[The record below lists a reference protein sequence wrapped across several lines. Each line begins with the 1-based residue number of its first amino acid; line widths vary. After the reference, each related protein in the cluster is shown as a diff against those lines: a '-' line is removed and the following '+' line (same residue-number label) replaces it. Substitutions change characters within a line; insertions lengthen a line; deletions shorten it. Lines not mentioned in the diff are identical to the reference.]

1 MTTRYGWRR
10 QLPDFRDFKYSASLR
25 TLMTLPPLVD
35 LRRFMPRVYDQTSL
49 GSCTAN
55 GIGGGHQYG
64 QIKQLLSPTGA
75 ADAVAI
81 ETAIS
86 QSFVPSRLFIYYN
99 ERVMEGSVNEDAGA
113 IIRDGMKS
121 VANEGVC
128 DERMWPYDVNKF
140 KNKPTD
146 ECYKEALEHQVISYH
161 AVNQTIDQ
169 LKGCLAEGYPFV
181 FGFSVY
187 ESFESPAV
195 AKTGIM
201 VMPGRDESLLGGHA
215 VIAVG
220 YDDSKRWFIIRNSW
234 GEGWGECFTGDTKV
248 RLLSGEAKSL
258 KELSETYADKSFW
271 VYSYDTQKQE
281 IVPGLAR
288 CPRKTKTNAEIVKI
302 RLDSGEEIRCTPTH
316 PFLLKDGT
324 YKEAAKLTVEDSLMP
339 LYTKKDKG
347 GYEMFVSPKSTKY
360 IRSHWCVA
368 RNSGKFVGKEG
379 SLVVHHKDF
388 NKTNNTP
395 ENLEVMSVREHHDLH
410 RELGVRNG
418 RRVMLHLWGDRREEM
433 LASSVKSITA
443 YNDDLASGVVSLT
456 SKQLEARR
464 ANGDVVGRLYQE
476 RVRNGEVGITEKQV
490 LARRA
495 NGAKLGKLPKT
506 ETQKSK
512 AGDMCAKLAQYRWYK
527 KEVSSP
533 VGFNEWRGVCNHK
546 IVSIEKC
553 GREDVYDITVDKYHN
568 FALDSGVFVHNCGYF
583 YMPYDY
589 ITNRGLADDFWTI
602 RLVEDEDGPTPEP
615 PEPPKPEPPEPTP
628 PTPQPCDCSLAFPMA
643 KQFLDAAV
651 AEINRGVSTE
661 VAIAEGLKAAQL
673 YVGRVQQVRDRSR

>member
-64 QIKQLLSPTGA
+64 QIKQLLPSTGA

-128 DERMWPYDVNKF
+128 DERIWPYDVNKF

-161 AVNQTIDQ
+161 AVNQTLDQ

-234 GEGWGECFTGDTKV
+234 GEGWG
-248 RLLSGEAKSL
+248 
-258 KELSETYADKSFW
+258 DK
-271 VYSYDTQKQE
+271 
-281 IVPGLAR
+281 
-288 CPRKTKTNAEIVKI
+288 
-302 RLDSGEEIRCTPTH
+302 
-316 PFLLKDGT
+316 
-324 YKEAAKLTVEDSLMP
+324 
-339 LYTKKDKG
+339 
-347 GYEMFVSPKSTKY
+347 
-360 IRSHWCVA
+360 
-368 RNSGKFVGKEG
+368 
-379 SLVVHHKDF
+379 
-388 NKTNNTP
+388 
-395 ENLEVMSVREHHDLH
+395 
-410 RELGVRNG
+410 
-418 RRVMLHLWGDRREEM
+418 
-433 LASSVKSITA
+433 
-443 YNDDLASGVVSLT
+443 
-456 SKQLEARR
+456 
-464 ANGDVVGRLYQE
+464 
-476 RVRNGEVGITEKQV
+476 
-490 LARRA
+490 
-495 NGAKLGKLPKT
+495 
-506 ETQKSK
+506 
-512 AGDMCAKLAQYRWYK
+512 
-527 KEVSSP
+527 
-533 VGFNEWRGVCNHK
+533 
-546 IVSIEKC
+546 
-553 GREDVYDITVDKYHN
+553 
-568 FALDSGVFVHNCGYF
+568 GYF